1 MSQTTFP
8 TAHPEAFQGMD
19 GTTSA
24 DDQTIS
30 RVNAEASAEIPFG
43 VMVKQGA
50 TDPAALLLT
59 ATSNPIL
66 GLARHAH
73 VYEPFG
79 TVGNAGNGIA
89 PGQAV
94 GVKQRGESWVPI
106 EESVTQASD
115 VFVRAVATGG
125 EVAGAFR
132 ASADGTD
139 CIQLYGCKWV
149 KAATGPGLGLLHINM
164 DAHFA
169 AVKAL
174 ATGAVLFAPH
184 A

>member
-1 MSQTTFP
+1 MAQTTYS

-19 GTTSA
+19 GTTNA

-50 TDPAALLLT
+50 TDPACLKLT
-59 ATSNPIL
+59 AVANDIL
-66 GLARHAH
+66 GIARHAH

-79 TVGNAGNGIA
+79 TVGNAGAGIP

-94 GVKQRGESWVPI
+94 GVKQRGEIWVPI

-115 VFVRAVATGG
+115 VYVRAVATGS

-132 ASADGTD
+132 ASADSTD
-139 CIQLYGCKWV
+139 CIKLFGCRWV

-164 DAHFA
+164 NAHRA
-169 AVKAL
+169 AAKAL
-174 ATGAVLFAPH
+174 ADALA
-184 A
+184 AD